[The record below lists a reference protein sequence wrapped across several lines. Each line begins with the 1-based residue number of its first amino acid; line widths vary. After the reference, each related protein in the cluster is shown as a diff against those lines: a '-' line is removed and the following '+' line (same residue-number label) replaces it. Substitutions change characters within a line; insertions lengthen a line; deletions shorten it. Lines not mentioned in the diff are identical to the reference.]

1 MTLQFDQKKWD
12 YLVSS
17 SYTCKLRL
25 FGQSKNSEHLFNP
38 KVKHSLA
45 FDGLKPL
52 CLYCKLLLQFQYS
65 VQQCI
70 AKLRLCQ
77 AMCLLLS
84 CTQMEINWFYFYRNN
99 RLGTIAF
106 TAVFLKSP
114 IKYTQKC
121 LISLSNFSG
130 DVLPTN
136 ERQIVFKN
144 GTLVLKNISPFDN
157 GNYTCSVHQGNWV
170 AKQEVSVHVRG
181 NLHNFFF
188 ALKLI

>member
-25 FGQSKNSEHLFNP
+25 FGQSKNPEHLFNP

-84 CTQMEINWFYFYRNN
+84 CTQMEIN
-99 RLGTIAF
+99 
-106 TAVFLKSP
+106 
-114 IKYTQKC
+114 
-121 LISLSNFSG
+121 
-130 DVLPTN
+130 
-136 ERQIVFKN
+136 
-144 GTLVLKNISPFDN
+144 
-157 GNYTCSVHQGNWV
+157 
-170 AKQEVSVHVRG
+170 
-181 NLHNFFF
+181 
-188 ALKLI
+188 